1 MPMFKNIVLAV
12 LLCFLLSTELYADS
26 TNELAKQAAGLKP
39 FTQQLKESKVGK
51 WLSVWGNYSL
61 SLVHSSL
68 DQGAYTIS
76 SPQLITSLASTSRA
90 SRQDTSHTSSL
101 QLGLRSN
108 PVKPLTLDISMSYS
122 SDLAKMSDLV
132 EYRNFHLHRGYVT
145 LEVMDKRLKLAAG
158 RRPLGD
164 SVPLS
169 LLQNRDQV
177 DQRGNPSLLETLHFD
192 GVTLSY
198 APENLSLL
206 GSHWRISYGYG
217 YDEGYDIGTDSNNDG
232 QLLAIALVPVNL
244 DNVVTW
250 FQWVR
255 RFELFDSG
263 DIDWFS
269 AGGRGNVKLGPG
281 NLHGFADFGIS
292 VTRPGG
298 SSYATATFTGLLS
311 GVSGVSYRPQN
322 QTGYAVYTGFR
333 YDLPTLTKIGFEYN
347 YGSKY
352 WVATVGDA
360 TSKAGTRGHVYEPY
374 IIQEISLNPV
384 TTIFARTFLR
394 VGYRY
399 HDYYVNESTSTSNWV
414 GAPASISSI
423 TSAMPSSFSTVSP
436 ASNSYSVYG
445 ALEVHF

>member
-1 MPMFKNIVLAV
+1 MDQDYSAAYVAAHGIDPSNYPFV
-12 LLCFLLSTELYADS
+12 DS
-26 TNELAKQAAGLKP
+26 
-39 FTQQLKESKVGK
+39 
-51 WLSVWGNYSL
+51 
-61 SLVHSSL
+61 
-68 DQGAYTIS
+68 
-76 SPQLITSLASTSRA
+76 STSVFE
-90 SRQDTSHTSSL
+90 DYFE
-101 QLGLRSN
+101 
-108 PVKPLTLDISMSYS
+108 V
-122 SDLAKMSDLV
+122 
-132 EYRNFHLHRGYVT
+132 HRGYAT

-217 YDEGYDIGTDSNNDG
+217 YDEGYDIGTDSNNDE
-232 QLLAIALVPVNL
+232 QLLAIAIVPVNL

-255 RFELFDSG
+255 GFELFDSG
-263 DIDWFS
+263 DVDWFS

-281 NLHGFADFGIS
+281 DLHGFADFGIS

-298 SSYATATFTGLLS
+298 SSHATTTFTGLLS
-311 GVSGVSYRPQN
+311 GVSGVSYKPVN
-322 QTGYAVYTGFR
+322 QTGYAVYTGIR

-374 IIQEISLNPV
+374 IIQEINQNPV